1 MLNEP
6 QPAEPGTTSNDLGAA
21 GSSQLEAGSPS
32 SSTGSS
38 GVAEGEGPWRF
49 FRPPGFGVGVG
60 VGRGRGGIS
69 TVGTPSTVR
78 PSAWEAAAA
87 VPRTRVSFSCT
98 ESTVVEA
105 GTARVAVMITLA
117 AATSIVTCDVSRP
130 AMFAMFSC
138 KLEVS
143 E

>member
-6 QPAEPGTTSNDLGAA
+6 QPAEPGTTSKEPF
-21 GSSQLEAGSPS
+21 SSVV
-32 SSTGSS
+32 ST
-38 GVAEGEGPWRF
+38 
-49 FRPPGFGVGVG
+49 
-60 VGRGRGGIS
+60 RGRGGIS

-78 PSAWEAAAA
+78 PSALEAAAA

-117 AATSIVTCDVSRP
+117 AATSIVTWDVSRP